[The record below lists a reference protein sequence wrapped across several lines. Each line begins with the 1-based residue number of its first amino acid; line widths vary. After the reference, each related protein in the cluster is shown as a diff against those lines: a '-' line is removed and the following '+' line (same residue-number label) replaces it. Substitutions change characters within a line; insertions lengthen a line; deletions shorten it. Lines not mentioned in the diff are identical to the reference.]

1 MDIELIIYL
10 IFLAVALLSRFLKKK
25 KPTGPA
31 TSDTQRPR
39 RPAKSFEE
47 LLEEFTNPEPE
58 PASNR
63 EVSREEPARAP
74 DPEMEEERV
83 PIPDSDFSFEPQ
95 EKLRTLD
102 ELVDI
107 NKTRTTTRLVAE
119 EEEAPEDPAGQ
130 GDRRDGDQSRQEMLP
145 QLHDRSSGRAP
156 P

>member
-119 EEEAPEDPAGQ
+119 EEEAPESIDITGLIDDAESA
-130 GDRRDGDQSRQEMLP
+130 RKAVILSEIINRKY
-145 QLHDRSSGRAP
+145 H
-156 P
+156 

>member
-83 PIPDSDFSFEPQ
+83 PIPDSAFSFEPQ

-107 NKTRTTTRLVAE
+107 KKTRTTTRLVAE
-119 EEEAPEDPAGQ
+119 EEEAPESIDITGLIDDAESA
-130 GDRRDGDQSRQEMLP
+130 RKAVILSEIINRKY
-145 QLHDRSSGRAP
+145 H
-156 P
+156 